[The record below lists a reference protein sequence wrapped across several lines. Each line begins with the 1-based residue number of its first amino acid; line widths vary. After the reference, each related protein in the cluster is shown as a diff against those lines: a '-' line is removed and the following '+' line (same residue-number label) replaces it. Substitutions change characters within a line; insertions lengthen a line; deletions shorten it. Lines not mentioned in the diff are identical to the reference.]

1 VVREAERFN
10 APVRA
15 VSGSAGAIA
24 APVVSLTGTGVE
36 IDAVKL
42 ADAVAGA
49 GDGGDDLIVRLHEAC
64 GDRRHVMVRADRR
77 ILAASRCN
85 LLEEPTSGLE
95 VGDGIAVLTL
105 RPFELVTLRLTRAR

>member
-1 VVREAERFN
+1 VR
-10 APVRA
+10 
-15 VSGSAGAIA
+15 GSAAALA

-36 IDAVKL
+36 IDAIKL
-42 ADAVAGA
+42 ADAS
-49 GDGGDDLIVRLHEAC
+49 GDGGGSDDLVVRLHEAC

-77 ILAASRCN
+77 IVAASRCN

-105 RPFELVTLRLTRAR
+105 RPFELVTLRLTRAPKDHAPAQIQPAR